1 MNLKVVNE
9 FFRKIIINYLLIIIF
24 TRRTI
29 NKSQK
34 IYKKIN
40 KKYVRE

>member
-29 NKSQK
+29 NKRQK
-34 IYKKIN
+34 N
-40 KKYVRE
+40 L

>member
-29 NKSQK
+29 NKRQK
-34 IYKKIN
+34 IYKKN
-40 KKYVRE
+40 K